1 MALLRNLDELKVHV
15 PFTLGMK
22 MDNMASFITQAE
34 DQFLLPA
41 IGQEAYA
48 DIHARYLNN
57 NLSDPD
63 QQKLLSLCQRSIA
76 YYATLLFIPVGQLHI
91 SDAGIRIAVDEHFK
105 QAFDWQINN
114 LEESCRNAA
123 DLNLELT
130 LSLLESKPTVFTAYH
145 GSAAVQRNKECFVH
159 IAGLLNQLCGVRLPR
174 RHFQQVLPIIRQ
186 LQVLHLEPVL
196 CSALYAQL
204 QQQWVSGSVSAA
216 NKTLLN
222 YIQPALAMLAMAR
235 SVSSLTLDFSSLG
248 VTHTPADVSRL
259 NIRQAA
265 SDAARAHFIE
275 DKTLEGRSYLALLER
290 HLQENVQQ
298 YPLFASSPCYQQPFI
313 PEYNTDSPSGIYIV

>member
-1 MALLRNLDELKVHV
+1 MALLRNLDELKAHV

-22 MDNMASFITQAE
+22 MNNMASFIAQAE
-34 DQFLLPA
+34 DQFLIPA
-41 IGQEAYA
+41 IGPQAYA
-48 DIHARYLNN
+48 DIHDRYLNN
-57 NLSDPD
+57 NLADPD

-130 LSLLESKPTVFTAYH
+130 LALLESKPQVFTAYH
-145 GSAAVQRNKECFVH
+145 SSEAFQRNKQCFIH
-159 IAGLLNQLCGVRLPR
+159 TTELLNQLAGVKLPR
-174 RHFQQVLPIIRQ
+174 RHFQQVLP
-186 LQVLHLEPVL
+186 VLRSVQSLCIEPIL
-196 CSALYAQL
+196 CGDLYAQL
-204 QQQWVSGSVSAA
+204 LQQWILGSVSSA
-216 NKTLLN
+216 NQTLLN
-222 YIQPALAMLAMAR
+222 YIQPALANLAIAK

-265 SDAARAHFIE
+265 SDAARSHFIQ
-275 DKTLEGRSYLALLER
+275 DKTQQGRSYLSLLER
-290 HLQENVQQ
+290 HLQENAQQ